1 MRKLFT
7 VLAGLALIA
16 IFAEGLVVATLMAQG
31 RLNNDVVNEIREI
44 LRNPQDAK
52 EAAAKPEV
60 TIKPTVTL
68 DDVLRER
75 ALRVLQIGE
84 REREYQRLQ
93 GLVSESRSAVLNDLD
108 LLTKE
113 KEQFA
118 LAEKQR
124 LEREQSESVER
135 VRAILAKSDIQS
147 VADQLMKLPL
157 DENMLLLQ
165 GMPEKRVAELLQMFA
180 TGDAKQSKRGQEI
193 IQAILKMKTDT
204 TAN

>member
-1 MRKLFT
+1 MRKFFT
-7 VLAGLALIA
+7 LLAGLALIA
-16 IFAEGLVVATLMAQG
+16 IFAEGLVVAALMAQG

-44 LRNPQDAK
+44 LRNPQEAK
-52 EAAAKPEV
+52 AAAIKPEV
-60 TIKPTVTL
+60 TAKPTVTL
-68 DDVLRER
+68 EDVLRER

-93 GLVSESRSAVLNDLD
+93 GLVSDSRSAVLKDLD

-113 KEQFA
+113 KELFA
-118 LAEKQR
+118 LAEQQR

-165 GMPEKRVAELLQMFA
+165 GMPEKRVAELLQTLA

-193 IQAILKMKTDT
+193 IQSVLKMKTDAA
-204 TAN
+204 AN